1 MRMTLWNEYGFRE
14 NPYSTKA
21 IPPTEEG
28 AELLVGREGAANRL
42 HRLITSSETHPTIE
56 GANGVGKT
64 SLVQVTAY
72 IAKRGAETRRTG
84 QVFLPLDDVFQITP
98 QISPSSFRKSVYYSV
113 VRAFDHH
120 YNTFKETGLSVPDY
134 QAVHQWL
141 QSPLF
146 HGGGLNLPGGAGASR
161 AAAPN
166 DAAGFAE
173 DGFIATVNEWLAEC
187 FPSPQAGGFVC
198 VLDNLELLETSHSA
212 RTFLETLR
220 DSLFNVP
227 GLKWVLCGAR
237 GIVRSAAAS
246 PRLNGILGDPMELG
260 PIATENVP
268 EVVGRRIDC
277 YAMGEDFFLPVDE
290 HGFKFIYQLLNH
302 NLRDALKRCEAFSFW
317 LDEKGLSPQSPEARY
332 RLLIEWLADQARKF
346 QEAARNVKPRAWTV
360 FDELIR
366 RGGSCSPGDYEEFGF
381 KTSMAMRPH
390 VKDLEDANLVLSTID
405 DRDQRRRT
413 IFVTST
419 GWLVHHSR
427 SQSATLMRQ
436 SAP

>member
-1 MRMTLWNEYGFRE
+1 MTLWNDYGFRE

-42 HRLITSSETHPTIE
+42 HRLITSSETHPTVE

-72 IAKRGAETRRTG
+72 IAKRGAETNRTG
-84 QVFLPLDDVFQITP
+84 QVFVPLDDVFQITP
-98 QISPSSFRKSVYYSV
+98 AVSPATFSQSVFYSV
-113 VRAFDHH
+113 VRAFDNH
-120 YNTFKETGLSVPDY
+120 YHTLKAAGLSVPNY
-134 QAVHQWL
+134 KAVHRWL

-146 HGGGLNLPGGAGASR
+146 HETGVSLPGGAGASR
-161 AAAPN
+161 SATPN
-166 DAAGFAE
+166 EARGFAE
-173 DGFIATVNEWLAEC
+173 DGFSSTVTQWLSDC
-187 FPSPQAGGFVC
+187 FPSLQAGGFVC

-212 RTFLETLR
+212 RMFLETLR
-220 DSLFNVP
+220 DSLFNIP

-260 PIATENVP
+260 PIATSEVP

-277 YAMGEDFFLPVDE
+277 YAMREDFFLPVDDN
-290 HGFKFIYQLLNH
+290 GFKFIYELLNH
-302 NLRDALKRCEAFSFW
+302 NLRDALKQCEAFSFW
-317 LDEKGLSPQSPEARY
+317 LDEKGHTPVSPEARF
-332 RLLIEWLADQARKF
+332 RFLVGWLAEQAEKF
-346 QEAARNVKPRAWTV
+346 YNAARNVKPRAWTV
-360 FDELIR
+360 FDKLIEME
-366 RGGSCSPGDYEEFGF
+366 GSCSPGDHETFGF
-381 KTSMAMRPH
+381 KTPMAMRPH

-413 IFVTST
+413 IYVSSA
-419 GWLVHHSR
+419 GWLVHHAR
-427 SQSATLMRQ
+427 SQSAGGT
-436 SAP
+436 A

>member
-1 MRMTLWNEYGFRE
+1 MTLWNEYGFRE

-72 IAKRGAETRRTG
+72 IAKRGAETNRTG

-98 QISPSSFRKSVYYSV
+98 ATAPGSFRQSVYYAV
-113 VRAFDHH
+113 VRAFAHH
-120 YNTFKETGLSVPDY
+120 YDTLKAAGLSVPDY
-134 QAVHQWL
+134 GGLHAWL
-141 QSPLF
+141 KSPLF
-146 HGGGLNLPGGAGASR
+146 HGTGVSLPGGAGVNRSGT
-161 AAAPN
+161 PN
-166 DAAGFAE
+166 DARGFAE
-173 DGFIATVNEWLAEC
+173 DGFAATVNEWLSEC
-187 FPSPQAGGFVC
+187 FPSSQAGGFVC

-212 RTFLETLR
+212 RTFLEMLR
-220 DSLFNVP
+220 DSLLNVP

-260 PIATENVP
+260 PIASSDVP

-277 YAMGEDFFLPVDE
+277 YAMSEDFFLPVDE
-290 HGFKFIYQLLNH
+290 KGFKFIYEALNH
-302 NLRDALKRCEAFSFW
+302 NLRDALKQCEAFSFW
-317 LDEKGLSPQSPEARY
+317 LDEKSHLPTSPQARL
-332 RLLIEWLADQARKF
+332 RLLDDWLALQAGKF
-346 QEAARNVKPRAWTV
+346 QEAARSVRPRAWKV
-360 FDELIR
+360 FNDLIEM
-366 RGGSCSPGDYEEFGF
+366 GGSCSPGDHESFGF
-381 KTSMAMRPH
+381 NTPMAMRPH
-390 VKDLEDANLVLSTID
+390 VKDLEDANLVLSTVD

-413 IFVTST
+413 ISLTSS
-419 GWLVHHSR
+419 GWLLHHARTS
-427 SQSATLMRQ
+427 
-436 SAP
+436 